1 MEVNAFL
8 VNAFTANDRGGKPAG
23 VVLNAD
29 NLSDQDKLNI
39 AQAVGFSETAL

>member
-8 VNAFTANDRGGKPAG
+8 VNAFTANGRGGNPAG

-39 AQAVGFSETAL
+39 A